1 MNLTSTVPG
10 VWSAFLGLIQTAAT
24 DVTINDEGVSVFAF
38 ALTQDEPANYV
49 ILTSI
54 TNQKFTPEGIG
65 YQFREDYQIN
75 GYATVYTGASPADDM
90 TITNTVLGQTWDL
103 YNQVVMST
111 MVEHADMPVFGAN
124 PTPFQGLPVMAN
136 YTAAPGKVNGGQ
148 AGWAGVVQFAYR
160 FSAICYPS

>member
-24 DVTINDEGVSVFAF
+24 DVTINEEGVSVFAF

-54 TNQKFTPEGIG
+54 TNQKFTPESMG
-65 YQFREDYQIN
+65 YQFREDYNIN
-75 GYATVYTGASPADDM
+75 GYATVYTGASPADD
-90 TITNTVLGQTWDL
+90 IGIANDVLGWTWDL

-111 MVEHADMPVFGAN
+111 MVENATMPIFGSS
-124 PTPFQGLPVMAN
+124 PTPFQGLPTAAN
-136 YTAAPGKVNGGQ
+136 YTAAPGKVNSGA
-148 AGWAGVVQFAYR
+148 AGWAGMVAFQYR
-160 FSAICYPS
+160 FSALILPA